1 MPETRSGCCRASYGT
16 ASVSLAPTR
25 QGDNNFIPAAVL
37 ISHIGLQDTEFPHH
51 DRDVMTQ
58 PAGITGAIRPAGR
71 FAHIAFLYCTTLG
84 TYLLS
89 ALCFAWYAQTD
100 EIALLLLGWV
110 AFGTA
115 SDFLSHILGLHFGR
129 HRRFLLWYA
138 RINFSALCFG
148 IPFTTMAGA
157 FVIAAIDPGGISA
170 RIVPYH
176 VEILIASLLFGALFM
191 FARFRYIEI
200 AGGVELTLDKTD
212 PYTSRI
218 FAARR
223 GFLGLSL
230 LLGITVMADGIGTPW
245 AIWAALFGGSFI
257 ATVPLHIM
265 HKHYASMFFEAFT
278 LAVLGYGSWLVF
290 VA

>member
-1 MPETRSGCCRASYGT
+1 
-16 ASVSLAPTR
+16 
-25 QGDNNFIPAAVL
+25 
-37 ISHIGLQDTEFPHH
+37 
-51 DRDVMTQ
+51 MTQ
-58 PAGITGAIRPAGR
+58 PAGITGAIRPAGLKGR
-71 FAHIAFLYCTTLG
+71 IAFLYSTTLG

-89 ALCFAWYAQTD
+89 ALCFAWYMQTD

-110 AFGTA
+110 TFGTA
-115 SDFLSHILGLHFGR
+115 SDFLSHILGLHFGK

-157 FVIAAIDPGGISA
+157 FVIAAIDPIGISA
-170 RIVPYH
+170 RIVPYY

-191 FARFRYIEI
+191 FARFRYIDL

-212 PYTSRI
+212 TYTNKI
-218 FAARR
+218 FGARR

-230 LLGITVMADGIGTPW
+230 LLGITVMVDGIGTPW
-245 AIWAALFGGSFI
+245 AFWAVLFGGSFI

-278 LAVLGYGSWLVF
+278 LVVLGYGSWRVF